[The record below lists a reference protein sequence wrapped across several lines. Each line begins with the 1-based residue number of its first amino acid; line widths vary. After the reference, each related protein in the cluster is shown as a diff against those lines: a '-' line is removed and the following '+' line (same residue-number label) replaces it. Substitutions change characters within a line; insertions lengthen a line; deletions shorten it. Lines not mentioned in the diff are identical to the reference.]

1 MWQTTY
7 SKYELAST
15 NFQTVARLIRY
26 DFFLKIAKQNKIFD
40 LLVAHNM
47 NDFMETAFMQRKKN
61 SRALFYGIKK
71 NNIYQGVLKIHRPLI
86 KVLKSKLES
95 YCVKNNVS
103 YGIDESNMTNVYQ
116 RNVTRKIINTYSPI
130 EFKKFYGWI
139 KKYNAKNTV
148 RAAKINFVYKKWSRT
163 GFNCQKFLKIRS
175 LRRYYVVY
183 NWLTDY
189 GILGSESKISNII
202 DFIVKGDTNKTYRL
216 EKKAQI
222 IINKNRTMIIEK

>member
-1 MWQTTY
+1 MKRYIAAISGGPDSMALLNKFRDKISVVCHVNYNKRDTADRDMKIVQDYCKKHHITCEVLKCDKQTY

-71 NNIYQGVLKIHRPLI
+71 DNIYQGVLKIHRPLI

-95 YCVKNNVS
+95 YCVKNNVN

-116 RNVTRKIINTYSPI
+116 RNITRKIINTYSPTD
-130 EFKKFYGWI
+130 FKKFYG
-139 KKYNAKNTV
+139 
-148 RAAKINFVYKKWSRT
+148 
-163 GFNCQKFLKIRS
+163 
-175 LRRYYVVY
+175 
-183 NWLTDY
+183 
-189 GILGSESKISNII
+189 
-202 DFIVKGDTNKTYRL
+202 
-216 EKKAQI
+216 
-222 IINKNRTMIIEK
+222 